1 MKFLVAVAL
10 LMVTGLVWADDKST
24 SNPPADN
31 PASSKQTPPEKPIS
45 NNTDKARKDDKLP
58 TPGELIKKLK
68 EAQQEENSKP
78 KIAYFDLSRPVLE
91 KPLDFSLF
99 GGDAE
104 SLTLRS
110 LIDRLH
116 EARDDKEI
124 KGVLITFGAESSLN
138 FSQAQEIRK
147 AMIELKKQGKQT
159 FVYADSYDT
168 DAYTVASAASKV
180 CLLEGGEI
188 MIPGVGLETTFYKGL
203 FDKLGVQADYVQIGK
218 YKGADEEYVRTNP
231 SDELKGELTRLTQ
244 GLYDEIVQGIADN
257 RHLDPAKVKQ
267 IIDQS
272 IVTADEAKKDGLVD
286 ELTDED
292 GLRKLMGKTVGGQVN
307 LLPDYGRPPREA
319 VDLSNPMGLFSL
331 LMKKP
336 QPESDKP
343 EIALIYAQGVIVDGS
358 GGGGLLSDE
367 GVGSET
373 IRKVFRE
380 ATRDDNVKAIVLRID
395 SPGGSALASEVMWQ
409 AVRHAADKKPVI
421 ISVGSMA
428 ASGGYYLASAG
439 DRIFADQ
446 SAIVGSIGV
455 VGGKFVFKG
464 LYDKLGINT
473 QPFTAGENAGLFSSS
488 EPFTDHQREMVTN
501 WMTQTYHQFTQRVMT
516 TRTGKIKDIDKV
528 AQGRIF
534 VAPQAKELGLVDE
547 IGGLDE
553 TIAYAAK
560 RATLEPGQYDIRVLP
575 APKTL
580 ADLLMGN
587 GADAA
592 FPFKPKVQLQADNV
606 MSAVL
611 PQLSPTIRRQIE
623 MLQLFQHR
631 PVALVSPYIVT
642 VK

>member
-1 MKFLVAVAL
+1 
-10 LMVTGLVWADDKST
+10 
-24 SNPPADN
+24 
-31 PASSKQTPPEKPIS
+31 
-45 NNTDKARKDDKLP
+45 
-58 TPGELIKKLK
+58 
-68 EAQQEENSKP
+68 
-78 KIAYFDLSRPVLE
+78 
-91 KPLDFSLF
+91 
-99 GGDAE
+99 
-104 SLTLRS
+104 
-110 LIDRLH
+110 
-116 EARDDKEI
+116 
-124 KGVLITFGAESSLN
+124 
-138 FSQAQEIRK
+138 
-147 AMIELKKQGKQT
+147 
-159 FVYADSYDT
+159 
-168 DAYTVASAASKV
+168 
-180 CLLEGGEI
+180 
-188 MIPGVGLETTFYKGL
+188 
-203 FDKLGVQADYVQIGK
+203 
-218 YKGADEEYVRTNP
+218 
-231 SDELKGELTRLTQ
+231 
-244 GLYDEIVQGIADN
+244 
-257 RHLDPAKVKQ
+257 
-267 IIDQS
+267 
-272 IVTADEAKKDGLVD
+272 
-286 ELTDED
+286 
-292 GLRKLMGKTVGGQVN
+292 
-307 LLPDYGRPPREA
+307 
-319 VDLSNPMGLFSL
+319 
-331 LMKKP
+331 
-336 QPESDKP
+336 
-343 EIALIYAQGVIVDGS
+343 
-358 GGGGLLSDE
+358 
-367 GVGSET
+367 
-373 IRKVFRE
+373 
-380 ATRDDNVKAIVLRID
+380 
-395 SPGGSALASEVMWQ
+395 MWQ

-488 EPFTDHQREMVTN
+488 EPFTDHQREMVTH

-592 FPFKPKVQLQADNV
+592 FPFKPRVQFQAGNL

-611 PQLSPTIRRQIE
+611 PQLSPTVRRQIE
-623 MLQLFQHR
+623 MLQLFQRR